1 MEWLMKER
9 ESRLQPEAL
18 SPWRVVLSAW
28 AVLLALLLVFAADI
42 RQWAEASEQGSI
54 PAKGTQIASAL
65 ELAMDAAYVVP
76 ARRDVQSSIQA
87 FYDQPVMLAAR
98 EQAVFVKLAEVG
110 AAAATAQQQA
120 PCEGETGAVADDIA
134 SDLPRPLRILL
145 IGDSSIQEGLGTEL
159 ERLLE
164 SNEGVIVYRFGKYS
178 TGLARPDYF
187 DWREKITELKAE
199 FEPDLIIAHWGDND
213 CQGLSTEAGEF
224 ICHFGT
230 DEWDQIYSDRSQAII
245 ELMREGG
252 TAAVVV
258 GLPIMRSK
266 NFSNKVERLNQ
277 VVEKAV
283 TSAGGIFVP
292 TWEMTSD
299 ADGKY
304 MSKVEFNGANRIIR
318 ASDGIHL
325 STHGSAYVAHGILTA
340 LKEHFHFE
348 QAGD

>member
-1 MEWLMKER
+1 MEQR
-9 ESRLQPEAL
+9 EAKHLVQAL
-18 SPWRVVLSAW
+18 APGRVVLASW
-28 AVLLALLLVFAADI
+28 AVLAALLLVFAADI

-54 PAKGTQIASAL
+54 PASCTPLAASL
-65 ELAMDAAYVVP
+65 ERAMDAAYVVP
-76 ARRDVQSSIQA
+76 VRRDVQSSIQA
-87 FYDQPVMLAAR
+87 FYDQPVLLAAR
-98 EQAVFVKLAEVG
+98 EQAELVKLDELG
-110 AAAATAQQQA
+110 ATASAAQQQA
-120 PCEGETGAVADDIA
+120 PREGAPGAVAG
-134 SDLPRPLRILL
+134 DLVSGLPQPLRILL
-145 IGDSSIQEGLGTEL
+145 IGDSTIQEGLGTEL

-164 SNEGVIVYRFGKYS
+164 SYKDLSVYRFGKYS

-187 DWREKITELKAE
+187 NWREKITELKAE

-230 DEWDQIYSDRSQAII
+230 DEWDQIYSERSQAII
-245 ELMREGG
+245 KLMQEGG
-252 TAAVVV
+252 AGAVVV

-283 TSAGGIFVP
+283 TSAGGVFIP

-325 STHGSAYVAHGILTA
+325 STHGSAYVADGIVAA
-340 LKEHFHFE
+340 LKEHYYFE
-348 QAGD
+348 QTGD